1 MFAEENIEGQVA
13 VSTTLARPGSYCL
26 RVQGDSMIED
36 GILDGDT
43 IIVDQTVRPAPG
55 DIVVALVED
64 SATVK
69 HYFPRG
75 QTVELR
81 PANVNMRPIVV
92 PIASLQL
99 QGVVVA
105 LQRSVR

>member
-1 MFAEENIEGQVA
+1 
-13 VSTTLARPGSYCL
+13 GSYCL
-26 RVQGDSMIED
+26 RVHGDSMIED

-43 IIVDQTVRPAPG
+43 IIVDQSVRPSPG

-69 HYFPRG
+69 HYYPRG
-75 QTVELR
+75 QVVELR
-81 PANVNMRPIVV
+81 PANVTMKPIQV
-92 PIASLQL
+92 PITDLQL

-105 LQRSVR
+105 LQRNVR